1 MKETFGIEA
10 ELIRGDRGVFDV
22 EADGE
27 VIFSKHMED
36 RFPTDAEIIEQ
47 LRSKAP

>member
-10 ELIRGDRGVFDV
+10 QLIRGDRGVFDV

-27 VIFSKHMED
+27 VIFSKHMGD
-36 RFPTDAEIIEQ
+36 RFPTNTEIIEK